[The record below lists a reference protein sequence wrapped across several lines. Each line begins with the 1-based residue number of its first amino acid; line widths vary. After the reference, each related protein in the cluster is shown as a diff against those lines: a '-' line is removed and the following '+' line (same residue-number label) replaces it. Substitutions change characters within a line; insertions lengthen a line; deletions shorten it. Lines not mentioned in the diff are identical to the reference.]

1 MENILVVVFDKE
13 AKAEQGFSV
22 LNQLDCDGII
32 TIYAGSV
39 IQKDADGSVRVT
51 EPQGNFPSQTI
62 AGTALGGVIGLLAG
76 PAGSGLGASLGG
88 LTGIIRDF
96 HAAGVNTHFVDEV
109 AAILEPGKF
118 AVIAD
123 VSEER
128 LTPVDSRME
137 ALGGVVF
144 RSPKQS
150 FDDELLAS
158 EIRSL
163 RIQIDQLKA
172 ELPTTREDRRGK
184 LEKQIANLSRKLEK
198 TESEANE
205 WAKRRKRE
213 VEAQVETLEKKA
225 AKAQGEAKESFDRRI
240 NQLRNQYED
249 SAAKLRNVTAKK
261 LRQVAAKIEKAG

>member
-32 TIYAGSV
+32 TIYAGAV

-158 EIRSL
+158 QIRSL

-240 NQLRNQYED
+240 NQLRKQYED